1 VTLRN
6 ADNANPAIV
15 NARRSCVPGVVADRT
30 TREIRGEQ
38 QCSTER
44 ALSSNLPHN
53 RPFSRRNNVPS

>member
-30 TREIRGEQ
+30 GGPR
-38 QCSTER
+38 R
-44 ALSSNLPHN
+44 ATVLDRACAVIESPT
-53 RPFSRRNNVPS
+53 

>member
-6 ADNANPAIV
+6 ADNAKSAIV
-15 NARRSCVPGVVADRT
+15 NGRRSCVPGVVADRT
-30 TREIRGEQ
+30 RREIRGEQ

-53 RPFSRRNNVPS
+53 CPVLGGPNVTT